1 MSWPGNLIPKELSH
15 EHDEL
20 GGPFRRGRPEERH
33 GIRVA
38 LAGPRWASPEPIAGG
53 PSSHPEPGRKP
64 EFAQLWRV
72 RLDGETVYAA
82 SPASGT
88 PHEVLPWGGLDQV
101 AQMRCAD
108 GLVRSEVQQMV
119 FVEVVEDL
127 PADGSAPLTFYYRVV
142 A

>member
-1 MSWPGNLIPKELSH
+1 MSTMSWTDLFAVVGPKSGTAYEWLWQDLDGLHLSP
-15 EHDEL
+15 L
-20 GGPFRRGRPEERH
+20 PEDPPPTSIMW
-33 GIRVA
+33 GW
-38 LAGPRWASPEPIAGG
+38 PQPEPD
-53 PSSHPEPGRKP
+53 RKP